1 MGFGKEDSSFTVT
14 DEDLYI
20 NDDLHNPDTVIDDL
34 TENKYDVADIYMN
47 VNSRGFLNIAEND
60 SARLECYRN
69 WQAIEGISNA
79 KIAEPDF
86 HYTVIDEFGNI
97 SNDVV
102 TVVPG
107 NNSAAADIKSSRK
120 RHCNNTCYI

>member
-1 MGFGKEDSSFTVT
+1 
-14 DEDLYI
+14 
-20 NDDLHNPDTVIDDL
+20 
-34 TENKYDVADIYMN
+34 MN
-47 VNSRGFLNIAEND
+47 

-86 HYTVIDEFGNI
+86 HYMVIDEFGNI

-107 NNSAAADIKSSRK
+107 KCIRSSVFFI
-120 RHCNNTCYI
+120 CII